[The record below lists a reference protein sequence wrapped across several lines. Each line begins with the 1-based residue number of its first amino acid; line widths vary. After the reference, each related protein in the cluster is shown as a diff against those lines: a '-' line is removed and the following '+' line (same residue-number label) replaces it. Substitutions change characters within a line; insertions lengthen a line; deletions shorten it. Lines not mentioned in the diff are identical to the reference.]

1 MARPTKLTPELKEQ
15 ILNSAKVIYHYK
27 WIAASVGIAERTLEN
42 WRNEDKDF
50 CGQLDQARSE
60 FIRENLKRA
69 KPDFKLET
77 ADREI
82 FGRKQEVEVTGNA
95 IQAIIDKYGG
105 SEGVDE
111 VPPATEDESRPPAI
125 DS

>member
-27 WIAASVGIAERTLEN
+27 WIAASAGIAERTLEN

-111 VPPATEDESRPPAI
+111 VPPATEDESRPSAT
-125 DS
+125 DA

>member
-111 VPPATEDESRPPAI
+111 VPPATEDESRPPAT
-125 DS
+125 DA

>member
-27 WIAASVGIAERTLEN
+27 WIAASAGIAERTLEN

-111 VPPATEDESRPPAI
+111 VPPATEDESRPPAT
-125 DS
+125 DA